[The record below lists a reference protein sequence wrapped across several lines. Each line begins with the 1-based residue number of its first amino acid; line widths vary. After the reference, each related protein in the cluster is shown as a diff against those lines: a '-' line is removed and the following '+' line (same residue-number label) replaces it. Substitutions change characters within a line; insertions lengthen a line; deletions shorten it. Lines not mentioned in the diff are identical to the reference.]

1 MKKVLAAVLAA
12 AMSLSMASVA
22 FAVQIAPI
30 KPTGV
35 GATGDDFELE
45 DDLWLTSDTITS
57 GDEINVENH
66 RIYTY
71 GKDDKGD
78 KSDEMIFKFTVSKKT
93 KLRADV
99 AEGKVSVSVKK
110 LSENKN
116 ADKEVVSTLYQVTVK
131 PKWGVRDFANDSK
144 WKVELDIGGDGDKV
158 VYIKGKGGYSDTQV
172 VTSGDRFTVRKS
184 GDTTDGETGA
194 IFNFSEV
201 LDEEVRIRCHDYVD
215 VYFKGNYG
223 TDKENMRVVTDKIS
237 DVEKYFD
244 DSDIDCY
251 DFVGTPKFATKVR
264 VIIDGDSNAYLYEY
278 NKNTGDI
285 TAVDAEYTS
294 DGWSFTTKNLG
305 TYILAE
311 EEYEGGNV
319 KKEEVEDKEPVS
331 APDKTNPG
339 TGANDMVGVAAALAV
354 VSLVAAGAVAFKKAS
369 K

>member
-22 FAVQIAPI
+22 FAVTVAPVN
-30 KPTGV
+30 PVGT
-35 GATGDDFELE
+35 GATGDDFVLG
-45 DDLWLTSDTITS
+45 DNVLLTDLNHK
-57 GDEINVENH
+57 DEIDVEDH
-66 RIYTY
+66 RIYTF
-71 GKDDKGD
+71 GTGAAEDMTFVFD
-78 KSDEMIFKFTVSKKT
+78 VAKKT

-99 AEGKVSVSVKK
+99 ADGKISVSTKK
-110 LSENKN
+110 IGTYGEGD
-116 ADKEVVSTLYQVTVK
+116 AQYTTYEITVK
-131 PKWGVRDFANDSK
+131 PKWGVRDFKNDNK

-172 VTSGDRFTVRKS
+172 VTSGDRFAVRKS
-184 GDTTDGETGA
+184 GDTTDGTSGS
-194 IFNFSEV
+194 IFDFSEV
-201 LDEEVRIRCHDYVD
+201 IDEETRIRCHDYVD

-223 TDKENMRVVTDKIS
+223 TDKENLRVVTDKIS

>member
-22 FAVQIAPI
+22 FAVTEIMPD
-30 KPTGV
+30 KPGT
-35 GATGDDFELE
+35 GATGDDFTLPAGQYL
-45 DDLWLTSDTITS
+45 DQLADGT
-57 GDEINVENH
+57 EINVEDDDY

-71 GKDDKGD
+71 GKGD
-78 KSDEMIFKFTVSKKT
+78 AEEMVFVFDLSKKV
-93 KLRADV
+93 KVRADV
-99 AEGKVSVSVKK
+99 ADGKISVSTKK
-110 LSENKN
+110 LT
-116 ADKEVVSTLYQVTVK
+116 DTQVQITIK
-131 PKWGVRDFANDSK
+131 PKWGVRDFKNDNK
-144 WKVELDIGGDGDKV
+144 WKVELDVGADGDRV

-172 VTSGDRFTVRKS
+172 VTSGDRFTVTKS
-184 GDTTDGETGA
+184 PSEVKGSTGA
-194 IFNFSEV
+194 IFDFSEV
-201 LDEEVRIRCHDYVD
+201 LDEETRIRCNDYVD

-223 TDKENMRVVTDKIS
+223 TDKENMRVSDAKITE
-237 DVEKYFD
+237 VEKYFD